1 MGMYGNFKAVT
12 PEELN
17 KFLACFSTEEI
28 SALLYVDGE
37 LDTSG
42 DYLEIEKKWQ
52 GLHFLLTGS
61 PHGGTPPLSWCVFGN
76 HSIGGDEEPIFFG
89 WIGIR
94 YLLPNEVHQVTQ
106 ALSETSHELLAAR
119 YSPRE
124 MDQQEVYP
132 IGIWERDGDRGLD
145 YILCCYPAVVSF
157 YQKAAFQN
165 KAMLMYI
172 TS

>member
-12 PEELN
+12 LEELDN
-17 KFLACFSTEEI
+17 FIKCSTTEEI
-28 SALLYVDGE
+28 SALLSIDGE

-42 DYLEIEKKWQ
+42 DYLEIEKKWH

-61 PHGGTPPLSWCVFGN
+61 PHNGTPPLSWCVFGN

-94 YLLPNEVHQVTQ
+94 YLLPNEVRQVAQ
-106 ALSETSHELLAAR
+106 ALSETSHKVLASR
-119 YSPRE
+119 YLPKD
-124 MDQQEVYP
+124 MDQQDVYP
-132 IGIWERDGDRGLD
+132 IGIWERDGNRGLN
-145 YILCCYPAVVSF
+145 YILSCYPAVVSF
-157 YQKAAFQN
+157 YQKAALQD
-165 KAMLMYI
+165 KAMLIYI

>member
-12 PEELN
+12 QEELDT
-17 KFLACFSTEEI
+17 FLTCFTTEEI
-28 SALLYVDGE
+28 STLLSVDGE

-42 DYLEIEKKWQ
+42 DYLEIEKKWD

-61 PHGGTPPLSWCVFGN
+61 HFGRTPPLSWCVFGN

-94 YLLPNEVHQVTQ
+94 YLLPHEVFQVAQ
-106 ALSETSHELLAAR
+106 ALSETSYEVLASR
-119 YSPRE
+119 YSPRD

-132 IGIWERDGDRGLD
+132 IGIWERDGDIGLD
-145 YILCCYPAVVSF
+145 YILSCYPAVVSF
-157 YQKAAFQN
+157 YQKAARQN
-165 KAMLMYI
+165 KAVLMYI